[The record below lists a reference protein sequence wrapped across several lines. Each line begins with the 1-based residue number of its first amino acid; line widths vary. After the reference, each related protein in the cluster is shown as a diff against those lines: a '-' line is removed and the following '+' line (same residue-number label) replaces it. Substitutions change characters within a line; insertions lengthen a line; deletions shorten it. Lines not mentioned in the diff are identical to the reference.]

1 MKKLIKIADVSLSV
15 LCVIIFSFI
24 IIGTIYHP
32 KKIVFYDNAQSY
44 NYMTVF
50 NVTKTQTAM
59 PVFKGKTE
67 SEATAEVS
75 LFGIIPVTHVEAV
88 ESERKYVN
96 VGGSL
101 VGIKIYTEGLLVV
114 DVQDVDTINGFVN
127 PGQQSGI
134 KKGDIITHVNDEI
147 VRSVS
152 DFSQRVTIC
161 DGKDLSIAVKRDNNT
176 LYYSLTPAFSESEG
190 KYRCGLWLKDSTAGI
205 GTLTFT
211 DPDTEMFASLGHAIY
226 DSDTKT
232 VLSVSDGD
240 ILRASING
248 CEKGNKGET
257 GQIKGTFSTDDFGDI
272 LENNEFGVYGVY
284 DDKKINNNSLFPVA
298 GQSEIK
304 TGDAQIISTVSDS
317 GTKVYDIEIEKINYT
332 SDKQS
337 RSMIIKVTDDELIEE
352 TGGIIQGMSGSPII
366 QNGMLVGAVTHV
378 FLNDPTRGYG
388 IFAETMIDTAESIN
402 KQ

>member
-1 MKKLIKIADVSLSV
+1 MKKIIKITDVSLSL
-15 LCVIIFSFI
+15 LCVIIFCFI
-24 IIGTIYHP
+24 IIGTAFHP
-32 KKIVFYDNAQSY
+32 KKIVFYDNAESY
-44 NYMTVF
+44 RYMTVF
-50 NVTKTQTAM
+50 NVTKSDTMVT
-59 PVFKGKTE
+59 VSDSNGINDV
-67 SEATAEVS
+67 TAEVS

-88 ESERKYVN
+88 ESARKYVN

-114 DVQDVDTINGFVN
+114 DVQEVDTINGYVN
-127 PGQQSGI
+127 PGEESGI

-147 VRSVS
+147 VNSVS
-152 DFSQRVTIC
+152 EFSQRVSVC
-161 DGKDLSIAVKRDNNT
+161 DGKDVSITADRDGST
-176 LYYSLTPAFSESEG
+176 LYFSLTPAFSENDG

-211 DPDTEMFASLGHAIY
+211 DPETETFASLGHAIY

-232 VLSVSDGD
+232 VLSVSNGD
-240 ILRASING
+240 ILTAFVNG
-248 CEKGNKGET
+248 CEKGYKGET

-284 DDKKINNNSLFPVA
+284 DSEKIENNSLVPVA
-298 GQSEIK
+298 GQSEVK
-304 TGDAQIISTVSDS
+304 TGAAQIISTVSQA
-317 GTKVYDIEIEKINYT
+317 GTGVYDIEIEKINYS
-332 SDKQS
+332 SDKES
-337 RSMIIKVTDDELIEE
+337 RSLVIKITDEELIDE

-388 IFAETMIDTAESIN
+388 IFAETMIDTAESID

>member
-1 MKKLIKIADVSLSV
+1 MKKLIKMTDVFLSL
-15 LCVIIFSFI
+15 LCVIIFCFI
-24 IIGTIYHP
+24 MVGTIFHP
-32 KKIVFYDNAQSY
+32 KRIVFYDDALSY
-44 NYMTVF
+44 SYMSVF
-50 NVTKTQTAM
+50 SVTKNEDTV
-59 PVFKGKTE
+59 PVFKGKNQKDT
-67 SEATAEVS
+67 TAEIS
-75 LFGIIPVTHVEAV
+75 LFGIIPVTSVEAV
-88 ESERKYVN
+88 ETERKYVN

-127 PGQQSGI
+127 PGEDCGI
-134 KKGDIITHVNDEI
+134 RKGDIITHVNDEI
-147 VRSVS
+147 IKSVS
-152 DFSQRVTIC
+152 DFSQRVA
-161 DGKDLSIAVKRDNNT
+161 LSEGENISLTVKRDDNT
-176 LYYSLTPAFSESEG
+176 LFYSLKPSFSESEG

-211 DPDTEMFASLGHAIY
+211 DPETNMFASLGHAIY

-232 VLSVSDGD
+232 VLTVSDGD
-240 ILRASING
+240 ILSANVNG
-248 CEKGNKGET
+248 CEKGNKGQT
-257 GQIKGTFSTDDFGDI
+257 GQIKGTFCSDDFGDI
-272 LENNEFGVYGVY
+272 LENNEFGVYGICEEY
-284 DDKKINNNSLFPVA
+284 KINNNTLFPVA

-317 GTKVYDIEIEKINYT
+317 GTKVYDIEIEKINYA
-332 SDKQS
+332 SEKQS
-337 RSMIIKVTDDELIEE
+337 RSMVIKVTDEELIEQ

-366 QNGMLVGAVTHV
+366 QNGMFVGAVTHV

>member
-1 MKKLIKIADVSLSV
+1 MKKIIKIADVSLSV
-15 LCVIIFSFI
+15 LCVIIFCFI
-24 IIGTIYHP
+24 IIGTIFHP
-32 KKIVFYDNAQSY
+32 KKIVFYDNAESY
-44 NYMTVF
+44 SYMTVF

-59 PVFKGKTE
+59 PVFEGKTE
-67 SEATAEVS
+67 LESTAQVS
-75 LFGIIPVTHVEAV
+75 LFGIIPVTHVEAI

-96 VGGSL
+96 LGGNL
-101 VGIKIYTEGLLVV
+101 VGIKIYTDGLLVV

-127 PGQQSGI
+127 PGQKSGI
-134 KKGDIITHVNDEI
+134 QKGDIITHVNDEI

-152 DFSQRVTIC
+152 EFSQRVAVC
-161 DGKDLSIAVKRDNNT
+161 EGKDISVTINRDDNT
-176 LYYSLTPAFSESEG
+176 LYFSLTPAYSESEG

-211 DPDTEMFASLGHAIY
+211 DPETKMFASLGHAIY

-240 ILRASING
+240 ILKATTNG
-248 CEKGNKGET
+248 CEKGTKGET

-284 DDKKINNNSLFPVA
+284 DNEKINNNSLFPVA

-337 RSMIIKVTDDELIEE
+337 RSMVIKVTDEELIEE

-388 IFAETMIDTAESIN
+388 IFAQTMIDTAESVN

>member
-1 MKKLIKIADVSLSV
+1 MKKIIKIADISLSL
-15 LCVIIFSFI
+15 LCVIIFCFI
-24 IIGTIYHP
+24 IIGTVFHP
-32 KKIVFYDNAQSY
+32 KKIVFYDNAESY
-44 NYMTVF
+44 SYMTVF
-50 NVTKTQTAM
+50 NVTKSDSTVTVSQSN
-59 PVFKGKTE
+59 GIN
-67 SEATAEVS
+67 EATAEVS

-114 DVQDVDTINGFVN
+114 DVQEVDTINGYVN
-127 PGQQSGI
+127 PGEQSGI

-147 VRSVS
+147 VNSVS
-152 DFSQRVTIC
+152 DFSQRVAVC
-161 DGKDLSIAVKRDNNT
+161 DGKDISITADRDGTN
-176 LYYSLTPAFSESEG
+176 LYFSLTPAFSENEG

-211 DPDTEMFASLGHAIY
+211 DPETETFASLGHAIY

-232 VLSVSDGD
+232 VLSVSNGD
-240 ILRASING
+240 ILTAFVNG

-284 DDKKINNNSLFPVA
+284 DSEKIENNSLVPVA
-298 GQSEIK
+298 GQSEVK
-304 TGDAQIISTVSDS
+304 TGAAQIISTVSQS
-317 GTKVYDIEIEKINYT
+317 GTEVYDIEIEKINYS
-332 SDKQS
+332 SDKES
-337 RSMIIKVTDDELIEE
+337 RSLVIKITDEELIEE

-388 IFAETMIDTAESIN
+388 IFAETMIDTAENID
-402 KQ
+402 KK

>member
-15 LCVIIFSFI
+15 LCVMIFSFI

-32 KKIVFYDNAQSY
+32 KKIVFYDNVQSY

-152 DFSQRVTIC
+152 DFSQRVVIC
-161 DGKDLSIAVKRDNNT
+161 EGKDISVTVNRDDDIF
-176 LYYSLTPAFSESEG
+176 YYSLTPAFSESEG

-211 DPDTEMFASLGHAIY
+211 DPETEMFASLGHAIY
-226 DSDTKT
+226 DADTKT

-402 KQ
+402 NQ